1 MGKLE
6 DLIAKI
12 KADVQIRKIPNR
24 RHRGHTTKEELH
36 ELDSRLSTELNS
48 RLWLKAVGR
57 ALCLFTTSLPPP
69 QDGCGFK
76 RKGMQWVYDPNFVGV
91 TIHSTR
97 EWNITLSLRGTPD
110 EFAEDPN
117 LPLKTQRPG
126 YSRCKV
132 QSARQLAAAANYI
145 ERAFVIWH
153 RGRDRLHKTPR
164 IEER

>member
-1 MGKLE
+1 MAESRHLGSRRALTEDAKTFIGHYYERSRKVGKLE

-57 ALCLFTTSLPPP
+57 ALCLFTTSLHPP

-110 EFAEDPN
+110 E
-117 LPLKTQRPG
+117 
-126 YSRCKV
+126 
-132 QSARQLAAAANYI
+132 
-145 ERAFVIWH
+145 
-153 RGRDRLHKTPR
+153 
-164 IEER
+164 

>member
-12 KADVQIRKIPNR
+12 KADAQIHKSRTGDTAATPSKGNS
-24 RHRGHTTKEELH
+24 H
-36 ELDSRLSTELNS
+36 ELDPRLSTELNS
-48 RLWLKAVGR
+48 LSWLKDVGR
-57 ALCLFTTSLPPP
+57 ALCRFTTSLHPPK
-69 QDGCGFK
+69 DGGGFK
-76 RKGMQWVYDPNFVGV
+76 RKGMQWVYDPNFVGM

-110 EFAEDPN
+110 EFLEDLN

-153 RGRDRLHKTPR
+153 RGRDRLRKTPQ